1 METVRMALATLRS
14 NRLRSLLTMVGIV
27 IGNASVIT
35 LVGVGRGA
43 QGLAEEQLSNLGAN
57 VLFVVPGN
65 NDTRRRGVAFP
76 RTLVLED
83 ADAIAEQVPS
93 VKRVAPQISSS
104 QVVQLGARSS
114 TSSISGI
121 TPEFLPVR
129 SFEVS
134 QGRFITDED
143 VKAARNV
150 AVIGPDLEANSF
162 RGDQRSDN
170 SCASATSPFSGRS
183 DGSKG
188 AVFGS
193 NQDGNTYIPL
203 STMVTRLTG
212 RDPTYGVSLSFI
224 SVEARDE
231 SSTGAAK
238 FQITNLLRQR
248 HNILRDDDFAVRSQK
263 DALSIVGTITG
274 GLTLMLG
281 AIGGISLLVG
291 GIGIMNIMLV
301 SVSERT
307 QEIGLR
313 KALGARSGDVLQ
325 QFLVES
331 LVLASLGGAIG
342 TAAGL
347 GTIALVAAVTP
358 LPASIGTSTVLMT
371 VGLSGSIGL
380 FFGVVPAGVPQN
392 WTRSWLSEAFDK
404 QHGVAATAL
413 QSLNIY
419 QLHESALAS
428 SCSLAA
434 SIGVVLLI
442 GWQVLNSGGLSGLEF
457 QRTDSGTE
465 ECRCCPDELRP
476 FPGLRRS
483 WTVTAVDIYDGG
495 RNAVVEAV
503 DPDLDN
509 RVQRLRVDLPGLAPR
524 IDQHIEERGDQL
536 TFIRPFRPTGPWSA
550 GQSVIPAVVDWIPDF
565 LARRNSGMPGGPGQA
580 MQFGK
585 SKARFMMEAETG
597 VKFDDVAGVTEAS
610 RNLKKSSRS

>member
-1 METVRMALATLRS
+1 ML
-14 NRLRSLLTMVGIV
+14 GIV

-83 ADAIAEQVPS
+83 SEAIAAQVPS

-104 QVVQLGARSS
+104 QVVQAGARSAS
-114 TSSISGI
+114 SSISGI

-129 SFEVS
+129 SFEIA
-134 QGRFITDED
+134 QGRFISQNDLD
-143 VKAARNV
+143 AARSV
-150 AVIGPDLEANSF
+150 VVIGPDLRTKLFPTGNPIGERLRIRDQSF
-162 RGDQRSDN
+162 EVVGVM
-170 SCASATSPFSGRS
+170 AP
-183 DGSKG
+183 KG

-193 NQDGNTYIPL
+193 NQDENAYIPL

-224 SVEARDE
+224 SVEARDS

-274 GLTLMLG
+274 GLTLMLA

-342 TAAGL
+342 TATGL
-347 GTIALVAAVTP
+347 GTVAVIAAVTP
-358 LPASIGTSTVLMT
+358 LPATIGATTVLVT

-380 FFGVVPAGVPQN
+380 FFGVVPARRAAHLDPIVAL
-392 WTRSWLSEAFDK
+392 RSL
-404 QHGVAATAL
+404 
-413 QSLNIY
+413 
-419 QLHESALAS
+419 
-428 SCSLAA
+428 
-434 SIGVVLLI
+434 
-442 GWQVLNSGGLSGLEF
+442 
-457 QRTDSGTE
+457 
-465 ECRCCPDELRP
+465 
-476 FPGLRRS
+476 
-483 WTVTAVDIYDGG
+483 
-495 RNAVVEAV
+495 
-503 DPDLDN
+503 
-509 RVQRLRVDLPGLAPR
+509 
-524 IDQHIEERGDQL
+524 
-536 TFIRPFRPTGPWSA
+536 
-550 GQSVIPAVVDWIPDF
+550 
-565 LARRNSGMPGGPGQA
+565 
-580 MQFGK
+580 
-585 SKARFMMEAETG
+585 
-597 VKFDDVAGVTEAS
+597 
-610 RNLKKSSRS
+610 